1 MPQMNADKIN
11 NIFKNFERLTALVI
25 GDVMIDA
32 YWWGQV
38 NRISP
43 EAPVPIVAVKKHENR
58 LGGAGNVALNI
69 QALGANPILCAVSG
83 DDNSAND
90 LFEMLTQQGLSSEGI
105 LRSKDRIT
113 TVKTRILGNQHQMLR
128 IDSETEKDLNQQEEL
143 AFIELVKNLI
153 ETKKPDVV
161 IFEDYNKG
169 LLTQTVIEEIIK
181 LAKKFNI
188 PISVD
193 PKKKNFLCYKGVDL
207 FKPNLKELKE
217 GLNIDFDVKI
227 SDDLKSAVEKLRNEI
242 NAKNV
247 MVTLSEHGVIIKNEK
262 EVFHYPAFLRNISDV
277 SGAGDTVISVASL
290 CLAQNLNVSEIAQIA
305 NLSGGLVCEYVGVV
319 PINKQQ
325 LKSESIIHLTQ

>member
-1 MPQMNADKIN
+1 MKADKIN
-11 NIFKNFERLTALVI
+11 SIFKNFENLTALVI

-90 LFEMLTQQGLSSEGI
+90 LFELLNQQGLSSEGI
-105 LRSKDRIT
+105 LKSKDRIT
-113 TVKTRILGNQHQMLR
+113 TVKTRILGNHHQMLR
-128 IDSETEKDLNQQEEL
+128 IDSETEKDLNKQEEL
-143 AFIELVKNLI
+143 DFIKLVKGLI
-153 ETKKPDVV
+153 KTKNPDVV

-181 LAKKFNI
+181 EAKIFEI

-193 PKKKNFLCYKGVDL
+193 PKKKNFFSYKGVDL
-207 FKPNLKELKE
+207 FKPNLKELKD

-227 SDDLKSAVEKLRNEI
+227 SNDLENAVEKLRTEI

-262 EVFHYPAFLRNISDV
+262 ESFHFPAFLRNISDV

-290 CLAQNLNVSEIAQIA
+290 CLAQKLDIKEIAQIA

-319 PINKQQ
+319 PVNKQQ

>member
-1 MPQMNADKIN
+1 MNEDKIN

-69 QALGANPILCAVSG
+69 QALGANPILCAISG
-83 DDNSAND
+83 DDNSADD
-90 LFEMLTQQGLSSEGI
+90 LLMLLAEQGLSSEGV

-128 IDSETEKDLNQQEEL
+128 IDSETEKDLNSDEEL
-143 AFIELVKNLI
+143 AFIELVKKLI
-153 ETKKPDVV
+153 QTKNPDVI

-169 LLTQTVIEEIIK
+169 LLTQFVIEEIIQE
-181 LAKKFNI
+181 AKKMNI

-193 PKKKNFLCYKGVDL
+193 PKKKNFFCYRGVDL

-217 GLNIDFDVKI
+217 GLNIEFDVKKNEE
-227 SDDLKSAVEKLRNEI
+227 LKSAIEKLRVAI
-242 NAKNV
+242 DAKCV
-247 MVTLSEHGVIIKNEK
+247 MVTLSEHGVIIKNDK
-262 EVFHYPAFLRNISDV
+262 EVFQYPAFLRNISDV

-290 CLAQNLNVSEIAQIA
+290 CLALKLNMSEIAQIA

-319 PINKQQ
+319 PIDKKQ
-325 LKSESIIHLTQ
+325 LKSESIIHLTR